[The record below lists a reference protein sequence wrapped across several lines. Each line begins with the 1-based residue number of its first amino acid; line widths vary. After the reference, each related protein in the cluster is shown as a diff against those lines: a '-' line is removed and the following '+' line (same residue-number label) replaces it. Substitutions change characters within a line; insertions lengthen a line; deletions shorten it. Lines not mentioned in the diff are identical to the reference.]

1 VKPGV
6 LKSRLVYAAFGSQRQ
21 KIEAMVLQAF
31 GVTIAKAAVLF
42 TTLQGA
48 RRPARIT
55 ATMIVLDVDWI
66 QPEFSQQNVCAAH
79 QETPQ
84 EIQSSKRDWQQSAME
99 NERNEG
105 INSQQYALPVQ
116 QMSAMVLVHLLVDTL
131 QFLHWC
137 IELLKQRRRALPLA

>member
-1 VKPGV
+1 M
-6 LKSRLVYAAFGSQRQ
+6 
-21 KIEAMVLQAF
+21 EALVLQAF

-55 ATMIVLDVDWI
+55 ATMVVLDVAWI

-79 QETPQ
+79 QENLHESQT
-84 EIQSSKRDWQQSAME
+84 SKKGRQQLASNKE
-99 NERNEG
+99 GNEAIG
-105 INSQQYALPVQ
+105 LKQYVLPVQ
-116 QMSAMVLVHLLVDTL
+116 QISAMVLVHLLVDTI

-137 IELLKQRRRALPLA
+137 IELLKQRRKTLPLA